1 MLRGVPTYGGQ
12 IQQIQAD
19 RIQADWIQ
27 ADWTQKDQIQ
37 KDQIQKEV
45 CDLTG
50 AGLLKHFVQEFGSQ
64 PRMRVEE
71 IGYGFAFANSLNTG
85 DTGMRIVAD
94 TGIVM
99 RAMMG
104 ESAAHEDSVLEL
116 CCNLDDMTPERIGFA
131 MEELFLAG
139 ALDVY
144 TTPIGMK
151 KNLYMSTYK
160 STRCHRFSLKPDS
173 RQVQLIQPFDH
184 LILIWVN
191 RQQCRCQHLPRCP
204 HITI

>member
-1 MLRGVPTYGGQ
+1 
-12 IQQIQAD
+12 
-19 RIQADWIQ
+19 
-27 ADWTQKDQIQ
+27 
-37 KDQIQKEV
+37 
-45 CDLTG
+45 
-50 AGLLKHFVQEFGSQ
+50 
-64 PRMRVEE
+64 MRVEE

-151 KNLYMSTYK
+151 KNRPAVLLICMCRVELRERMIKLLFLHTTTLGIREKVCNRYVMK
-160 STRCHRFSLKPDS
+160 RFMETVETEYGPVRIKHVSGWGVEREKAEYDDLV
-173 RQVQLIQPFDH
+173 RIA
-184 LILIWVN
+184 
-191 RQQCRCQHLPRCP
+191 RQQNLSIAQVDDLVKKRRDLDKKS
-204 HITI
+204 